1 MEHTATTS
9 IPVPQPVPWAKL
21 IAGAAALSAVGAAIT
36 TSVVP
41 DYGTTGTVLVLCGV
55 VVAGHTMSRRIYP

>member
-1 MEHTATTS
+1 MEHTDTTS
-9 IPVPQPVPWAKL
+9 PTTPQPVPWAKL

-41 DYGTTGTVLVLCGV
+41 DYGTTGTVLVVCGV
-55 VVAGHTMSRRIYP
+55 VIAGHTVSRRIYP

>member
-1 MEHTATTS
+1 
-9 IPVPQPVPWAKL
+9 VPWAKL

-41 DYGTTGTVLVLCGV
+41 DYGTTGTVLVVCGV
-55 VVAGHTMSRRIYP
+55 VIAGHTMSRRIYP